1 MLYEPAFL
9 KKNSFSSLNLPLL
22 QAGSLFFSLSEPQI
36 LDFQSKIN
44 FKQALKQIKLFYSMN
59 SLQLNY

>member
-44 FKQALKQIKLFYSMN
+44 FKQALKQIKN
-59 SLQLNY
+59 GH